1 MECNATVRRPS
12 ANRAFTLVELM
23 IATTLGAIVSI
34 GVISSLTYLGRN
46 LVRTSNIT
54 SLMSA
59 ASIATATLQKD
70 VAAASTVTALGT
82 TRVSLSVSQGGSTET
97 VTYNWNAGTGELTRS
112 DPSHSYVVLR
122 NMSSCVFTF
131 SDADSDPTTNPAVV
145 KKIEFDATLAL
156 GSSTLGTDATHL
168 LVSPA
173 MIVAQSAL

>member
-1 MECNATVRRPS
+1 
-12 ANRAFTLVELM
+12 M
-23 IATTLGAIVSI
+23 IATTLGAIISI

-59 ASIATATLQKD
+59 ASIASATLQRD
-70 VAAASTVTALGT
+70 VAMASRVTALGT
-82 TRVSLSVSQGGSTET
+82 THLSLSVKQGGSPET
-97 VTYNWNAGTGELTRS
+97 VSYNWNAATGELTRT

-122 NMSSCVFTF
+122 NMSACVFTF
-131 SDADSDPTTNPAVV
+131 SDADSDPTTTPAVV

-156 GSSTLGTDATHL
+156 GSAALGTGATHL